1 MNIEKENIDDLN
13 AVVKITIQKDD
24 YAERVAE
31 VLKSYQKKA
40 NMPGFRPGK
49 VPLSLIKKMYGNA
62 VLIDEINKLVS
73 QSLSEYISENE
84 LNILGEPLSNENQK
98 TIDFDQEEEFEF
110 IFDLGLS
117 PKIEVKLTKRDKVP
131 YYIIAL
137 SEEVID
143 NQIETL
149 TGRFGKNEQV
159 ENIGEKSLVKGDFVQ
174 VDSKGDVVEGGIS
187 AEDSLMSVAVIK
199 DQKEKK
205 KLIGKAVGDT
215 VVFNIKKA
223 FPNENELSYLL
234 KVTKEQA
241 AEVNGTY
248 ALTIKEISDH
258 VAPELNQEL
267 YDMLFE
273 PGSVTSVEEMRKKVE
288 EDLEKSFLMESDYR
302 FSIDARKKLNNK
314 IKVEL
319 PEEFLKRWM
328 KAGSRDN
335 EDITDEQIE
344 KDMPQFLE
352 DLKWQLIKN
361 EIIRSNDLKV
371 EEDDVLSFAIK
382 SAHLQFMQYGMINLP
397 EEHLENYARDMMK
410 DPEQGRRYV
419 EGALSEKVMAYIK
432 ENINADSKEISRDEF
447 NKLFDNN

>member
-1 MNIEKENIDDLN
+1 
-13 AVVKITIQKDD
+13 
-24 YAERVAE
+24 
-31 VLKSYQKKA
+31 
-40 NMPGFRPGK
+40 
-49 VPLSLIKKMYGNA
+49 
-62 VLIDEINKLVS
+62 
-73 QSLSEYISENE
+73 
-84 LNILGEPLSNENQK
+84 
-98 TIDFDQEEEFEF
+98 
-110 IFDLGLS
+110 
-117 PKIEVKLTKRDKVP
+117 
-131 YYIIAL
+131 
-137 SEEVID
+137 
-143 NQIETL
+143 
-149 TGRFGKNEQV
+149 
-159 ENIGEKSLVKGDFVQ
+159 
-174 VDSKGDVVEGGIS
+174 
-187 AEDSLMSVAVIK
+187 
-199 DQKEKK
+199 
-205 KLIGKAVGDT
+205 
-215 VVFNIKKA
+215 
-223 FPNENELSYLL
+223 
-234 KVTKEQA
+234 
-241 AEVNGTY
+241 
-248 ALTIKEISDH
+248 
-258 VAPELNQEL
+258 
-267 YDMLFE
+267 
-273 PGSVTSVEEMRKKVE
+273 
-288 EDLEKSFLMESDYR
+288 MESDYR

>member
-288 EDLEKSFLMESDYR
+288 ED
-302 FSIDARKKLNNK
+302 
-314 IKVEL
+314 
-319 PEEFLKRWM
+319 
-328 KAGSRDN
+328 
-335 EDITDEQIE
+335 
-344 KDMPQFLE
+344 
-352 DLKWQLIKN
+352 
-361 EIIRSNDLKV
+361 
-371 EEDDVLSFAIK
+371 
-382 SAHLQFMQYGMINLP
+382 
-397 EEHLENYARDMMK
+397 
-410 DPEQGRRYV
+410 
-419 EGALSEKVMAYIK
+419 
-432 ENINADSKEISRDEF
+432 
-447 NKLFDNN
+447 